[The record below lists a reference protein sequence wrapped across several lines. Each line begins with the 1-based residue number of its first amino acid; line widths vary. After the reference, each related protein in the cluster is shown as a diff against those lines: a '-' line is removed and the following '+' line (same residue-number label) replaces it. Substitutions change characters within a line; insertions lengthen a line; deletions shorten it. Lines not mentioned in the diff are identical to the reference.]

1 VIEVLV
7 IAAAQIQHRVKS
19 VYMDYLLDVP
29 PAGPP
34 FQHLVARGVGA
45 SPAWPGVFRKTLFYP
60 RRLQTERVPK
70 PAKRGF
76 FLLITYY
83 HPMDE
88 LAWPGGTGG
97 AFGQKNGVFRKNVG
111 IPHIY
116 RWVWYL
122 NDAPIHGLTDK
133 PPAHFQRIL
142 GGALALAQ
150 RQIRLR

>member
-1 VIEVLV
+1 MLLHGATKLWGAWRGIFEWLDTGGGIAGRRHLGLVGVHLWERTRTTPIGGGFVIEVLV

-60 RRLQTERVPK
+60 RRLQTERAPK

-76 FLLITYY
+76 FLLITT
-83 HPMDE
+83 PWMS
-88 LAWPGGTGG
+88 W
-97 AFGQKNGVFRKNVG
+97 
-111 IPHIY
+111 
-116 RWVWYL
+116 
-122 NDAPIHGLTDK
+122 HGL
-133 PPAHFQRIL
+133 
-142 GGALALAQ
+142 GGQ
-150 RQIRLR
+150 

>member
-1 VIEVLV
+1 M

-60 RRLQTERVPK
+60 RRLRTGRAPK

-76 FLLITYY
+76 FLLITT
-83 HPMDE
+83 PWMS
-88 LAWPGGTGG
+88 G
-97 AFGQKNGVFRKNVG
+97 
-111 IPHIY
+111 
-116 RWVWYL
+116 
-122 NDAPIHGLTDK
+122 HGLGGLAGRSAK
-133 PPAHFQRIL
+133 KKRGVPQKRRNPGYLPVGVVAHFS
-142 GGALALAQ
+142 GGHCTGS
-150 RQIRLR
+150 